1 MAKNLQYV
9 FVTDEFLNMEEI
21 YRKLVLKFKD
31 SNRQVFIGGY
41 SIELVCTNRY
51 KSYEYV
57 VDIILKKTINNG
69 KEPIEFR

>member
-1 MAKNLQYV
+1 MAKNIQYV
-9 FVTDEFLNMEEI
+9 FVTDEFLNMGEI
-21 YRKLVLKFKD
+21 YRKLVLHFKD

-69 KEPIEFR
+69 KEPIKFR